1 MLFSKKDKM
10 KQVVI
15 LSKLSCLFDFQEG
28 FNMTKLVRFDWAIKY
43 LLRNKANFDILE
55 GFLAELLQRDIR
67 IESILES
74 EGNKNT
80 REDKF
85 NRVDLLVINEKDE
98 KIIIEVQTT
107 SQWDY
112 LSRILYGTSKIIT
125 EHLQEG
131 SQYRDICKVISVSIV
146 FFNMGQGEDYI
157 YQGSTVFKGR
167 HSHDTLLL
175 NENERNLYGLGVNTP
190 TDIYPEFYVIKVN
203 QFRERIKD
211 KFDEWVY
218 FLKNEQVKSTFKAK
232 GIHSAAEKLNILKL
246 NKEDRQAYERY
257 QENLHY
263 EASMLA
269 SHYGMGEKKGHAEIL
284 IKQLEKKFGAVL
296 EKDRE
301 RIMQASKGQLLEWAE
316 KIFDIK
322 EVGELFND

>member
-1 MLFSKKDKM
+1 
-10 KQVVI
+10 
-15 LSKLSCLFDFQEG
+15 
-28 FNMTKLVRFDWAIKY
+28 MTKLIKFDWAIKY

-55 GFLAELLQRDIR
+55 GFLSELLQKDIR

-85 NRVDLLVINEKDE
+85 NRVDLLVRNEKDE

-112 LSRILYGTSKIIT
+112 LSRILYGTSKIVT

-131 SQYRDICKVISVSIV
+131 NQYKDICKVISVSIV

-167 HSHDTLLL
+167 HHHDTLQL
-175 NENERNLYGLGVNTP
+175 NENERNLYGLGFDTP
-190 TDIYPEFYVIKVN
+190 ADIYPEFYVIKVN
-203 QFRERIKD
+203 QFHERIRD

-218 FLKNEQVKSTFKAK
+218 FLKNEQIKSTFKAK
-232 GIHSAAEKLNILKL
+232 GIHSAAEKLNVLKL
-246 NKEDRQAYERY
+246 NEEDRQAYERY

-269 SHYGMGEKKGHAEIL
+269 SHYGMGEKKGLATGLAEGEQLGEAKIL
-284 IKQLEKKFGAVL
+284 IKQLEKKFGSML
-296 EKDRE
+296 ERDRE
-301 RIMQASKGQLLEWAE
+301 RIMNASKEQLLEWAE
-316 KIFDIK
+316 RIFDIK
-322 EVGELFND
+322 AVAELFV